1 MHVACDLCHAA
12 KQKCSGDRPTCTR
25 CAAGGWHCVYAPR
38 QRRRTVPKEQRGS
51 SVTHDQPRSQ
61 VMSALNSQPQMS
73 SLQQQQMAKKRK
85 LSQRDSAFGDGI
97 DMQRAMGMAVDMGL
111 AAEEEG
117 EELISM
123 TDDQMV
129 KLFSKDMGMCWL
141 TISWKLSLSTAT
153 WRIYPSQHSSIISRT
168 TLSNRMIIT

>member
-1 MHVACDLCHAA
+1 MHAACDLCHAA

-117 EELISM
+117 EELMSM

-129 KLFSKDMGMCWL
+129 
-141 TISWKLSLSTAT
+141 STS
-153 WRIYPSQHSSIISRT
+153 PSVTRGRVS
-168 TLSNRMIIT
+168 

>member
-1 MHVACDLCHAA
+1 
-12 KQKCSGDRPTCTR
+12 
-25 CAAGGWHCVYAPR
+25 
-38 QRRRTVPKEQRGS
+38 
-51 SVTHDQPRSQ
+51 
-61 VMSALNSQPQMS
+61 MSALNSQPQMS

-117 EELISM
+117 EELMSM

-129 KLFSKDMGMCWL
+129 GLFLK
-141 TISWKLSLSTAT
+141 T
-153 WRIYPSQHSSIISRT
+153 
-168 TLSNRMIIT
+168 

>member
-1 MHVACDLCHAA
+1 
-12 KQKCSGDRPTCTR
+12 
-25 CAAGGWHCVYAPR
+25 
-38 QRRRTVPKEQRGS
+38 
-51 SVTHDQPRSQ
+51 
-61 VMSALNSQPQMS
+61 MSALNSQPQMS

-117 EELISM
+117 EELMSM

-129 KLFSKDMGMCWL
+129 
-141 TISWKLSLSTAT
+141 STS
-153 WRIYPSQHSSIISRT
+153 PSVTRGRVS
-168 TLSNRMIIT
+168 

>member
-1 MHVACDLCHAA
+1 
-12 KQKCSGDRPTCTR
+12 
-25 CAAGGWHCVYAPR
+25 
-38 QRRRTVPKEQRGS
+38 
-51 SVTHDQPRSQ
+51 
-61 VMSALNSQPQMS
+61 MS

-117 EELISM
+117 EELMSM

-129 KLFSKDMGMCWL
+129 G
-141 TISWKLSLSTAT
+141 
-153 WRIYPSQHSSIISRT
+153 SI
-168 TLSNRMIIT
+168 LGQWDVLADY

>member
-1 MHVACDLCHAA
+1 
-12 KQKCSGDRPTCTR
+12 
-25 CAAGGWHCVYAPR
+25 
-38 QRRRTVPKEQRGS
+38 
-51 SVTHDQPRSQ
+51 
-61 VMSALNSQPQMS
+61 MSALNSQPQMS

-117 EELISM
+117 EELMSM

-129 KLFSKDMGMCWL
+129 GLFLK
-141 TISWKLSLSTAT
+141 T
-153 WRIYPSQHSSIISRT
+153 WGCVG
-168 TLSNRMIIT
+168 

>member
-1 MHVACDLCHAA
+1 
-12 KQKCSGDRPTCTR
+12 
-25 CAAGGWHCVYAPR
+25 
-38 QRRRTVPKEQRGS
+38 
-51 SVTHDQPRSQ
+51 
-61 VMSALNSQPQMS
+61 MSALNSQPQMS

-117 EELISM
+117 EELMSM

-129 KLFSKDMGMCWL
+129 GRSFPKTGGRVS
-141 TISWKLSLSTAT
+141 
-153 WRIYPSQHSSIISRT
+153 
-168 TLSNRMIIT
+168 